1 MGTQKMDSPS
11 SPDPMP
17 EKKIRG
23 YVTLGQAKAPSA
35 EPIIAPVVDETP
47 IPSSA
52 EDSRN
57 TRSLPSR
64 HVSSRP
70 HPLSSC
76 RIPRPQSDAC
86 PRGPAPC
93 RTATKEEGAVA
104 DAPADCRR
112 VGCGSA
118 EEETTATQEEP
129 AKMEGEGET
138 PAIAQDEPV
147 KSEADAEPAKEE
159 SAVDA
164 VLEAPAAADT
174 STETADTDEVF
185 VTPAEERASFVGSPP
200 PPPASTDITSAAQE
214 VNEEPVEDTPAEET
228 VLVLDVEPI
237 VEAIPVI
244 KPTRAEEE
252 AQEENEPEPE
262 KEEAEMEE
270 EEDVVKTPAPAKQS
284 KSGRLKSRRKSD
296 GNASKNS
303 NGSSNRRRK
312 EEPQQQEVQEE
323 RDEEAEEEAARKQRV
338 AERMAKMGGFN
349 PFGARLYS
357 ASTGRPGLEWCWGNI
372 FQGIG
377 STTCGGSR
385 TLNKKLGHWGEK
397 AKTCRR

>member
-1 MGTQKMDSPS
+1 
-11 SPDPMP
+11 MP
-17 EKKIRG
+17 
-23 YVTLGQAKAPSA
+23 YC
-35 EPIIAPVVDETP
+35 EPRPP
-47 IPSSA
+47 N
-52 EDSRN
+52 R
-57 TRSLPSR
+57 
-64 HVSSRP
+64 SSRRLSMRRLFLLPQRLQKHPLSPLPPCLLPP
-70 HPLSSC
+70 HPLSSAGYHVPKAMPV
-76 RIPRPQSDAC
+76 PRARAVPH
-86 PRGPAPC
+86 
-93 RTATKEEGAVA
+93 ATKEEGAVA

-118 EEETTATQEEP
+118 GRDNCDAGGAREDGRRRRDT
-129 AKMEGEGET
+129 
-138 PAIAQDEPV
+138 AIAQDEPV

-185 VTPAEERASFVGSPP
+185 VTPAEERASFVGSRRRRLR
-200 PPPASTDITSAAQE
+200 AQ
-214 VNEEPVEDTPAEET
+214 TLQT

-244 KPTRAEEE
+244 KLLGLRRRHKRRMSPSRRRRRQRWRKRRTSSRRLHLRSPTHPCPAPPLTEPMSAGVSEGDITSAAARGEFDDDEREEAEQERE
-252 AQEENEPEPE
+252 AQEP
-262 KEEAEMEE
+262 EE
-270 EEDVVKTPAPAKQS
+270 ERWERQQELERKQQQ
-284 KSGRLKSRRKSD
+284 
-296 GNASKNS
+296 AE
-303 NGSSNRRRK
+303 

-397 AKTCRR
+397 VIAL